1 MQGGSSSVAL
11 PPPYPHPDVDMDN
24 DQGSSL
30 VQGYLPSGSIPPN
43 FPTPI
48 TSEDPI
54 GSMQPPFQSVF
65 RRHQKNIGG
74 SSVRAVVATP
84 SPTPAPGPKRVTRSS
99 SRLALQEEIPETDD
113 AVIFQSKRAQK
124 RRAVPSESS
133 NVS

>member
-24 DQGSSL
+24 DQGSSH
-30 VQGYLPSGSIPPN
+30 VQGHLPSGSIPPN

-48 TSEDPI
+48 ASEDPI
-54 GSMQPPFQSVF
+54 RSTQPPFQSLF
-65 RRHQKNIGG
+65 RRHQKDIGG

-84 SPTPAPGPKRVTRSS
+84 SPTPAPGPKRVMTR

-113 AVIFQSKRAQK
+113 AVVFQSKGAQK